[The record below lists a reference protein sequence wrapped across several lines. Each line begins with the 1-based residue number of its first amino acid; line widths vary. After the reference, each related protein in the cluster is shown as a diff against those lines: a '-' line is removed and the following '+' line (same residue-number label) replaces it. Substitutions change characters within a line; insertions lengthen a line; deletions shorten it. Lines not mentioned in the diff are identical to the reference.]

1 MKDKILT
8 ILASCKGR
16 AGHYGITVDQLAVCV
31 VPAGAWSVA
40 GPDARVMSSCLVE
53 LERDQLV
60 FLSCDST
67 HDKRMGG
74 LRLDDG
80 RSVILVSLR
89 TPE

>member
-16 AGHYGITVDQLAVCV
+16 AGHYGITVDSLAVCV
-31 VPAGAWSVA
+31 VPAAQWSVT
-40 GPDARVMSSCLVE
+40 GPDARAMESALVE

-60 FLSCDST
+60 FLACDST

-74 LRLDDG
+74 LKLTDG